1 MNSEADI
8 VIIGAGIW
16 GLSTAY
22 HLAKTGTDLRILVI
36 ERNEVLADETT
47 KQAAGQIGQLRSDP
61 LMIGAVG
68 YTLNLLTGFKEQTG
82 HDPFIVQSGSLH
94 LALSEERM
102 ESFVNQLS
110 HATQFG
116 IEAEVASDKLIKN
129 IAPAINRNELSGAI
143 HVPGDAYVDAH
154 SCAIAYASAA
164 KDLGVGFA
172 LGTEVTGLDCLDEST
187 KLVITDKGQIESLNI
202 ISCTGPWSAR
212 IAGMAGIRLPM
223 VPIRLQQART
233 VEDPQ
238 LTEGHPVI
246 RIPDKSAYLRP
257 EEGGYLFGVFDQD
270 PMPIDIENKPAGFS
284 TKEIEPE
291 KKIINELRES
301 FSTLFPKIS
310 NLGIA
315 QYRQG
320 MVTCSPDAGYVI
332 GPVPTFQGLWIAT
345 GCGGMGVAGSGAVG
359 KWLSESILGGR
370 SDDDISAL
378 CLERF
383 KDLSDESLTEKCCQI
398 YKNYYALNSLTY
410 SIS

>member
-1 MNSEADI
+1 VNSEADI

-22 HLAKTGTDLRILVI
+22 HLAKVRADLKVVVI

-47 KQAAGQIGQLRSDP
+47 RQAAGQIGQLRSDP

-68 YTLNLLTGFKEQTG
+68 YTLDLLKSFKEQTG
-82 HDPFIVQSGSLH
+82 HDPSIVQSGSLH

-102 ESFVNQLS
+102 KSFESQIS
-110 HATQFG
+110 SASDFG
-116 IEAEVASDKLIKN
+116 IEACIATDSVINE
-129 IAPAINRNELSGAI
+129 IAPSVNQAELNGAI

-164 KDLGVGFA
+164 KDLGVEFA
-172 LGTEVTGLDCLDEST
+172 LGTEVTDMNCREDST
-187 KLVITDKGQIESLNI
+187 KLVMTDRGSIECLNL

-212 IAGMAGIRLPM
+212 IARMAGIRLPM

-233 VEDPQ
+233 VKDPS
-238 LTEGHPVI
+238 LSENHPVI

-257 EEGGYLFGVFDQD
+257 ENGGYLFGTFDQD
-270 PMPIDIENKPAGFS
+270 PMPIDIEAKPADFS
-284 TKEIEPE
+284 TSEIEPE
-291 KKIINELRES
+291 KRIVSELRENIS
-301 FSTLFPKIS
+301 ALFPVIN
-310 NLGIA
+310 NLDIA

-332 GPVPTFQGLWIAT
+332 GPVPSFQGLWMAA

-359 KWLSESILGGR
+359 KWLSEFVLNGR
-370 SDDDISAL
+370 PDDDVSTL
-378 CLERF
+378 TLERF
-383 KDLSDESLTEKCCQI
+383 KELSDESLAEQCCQI
-398 YKNYYALNSLTY
+398 YKNYYALNSVTY